1 MRGKK
6 PEAPVVE
13 ALVAYLELFDTAPP
27 GSVEQNRAA
36 VKRGSDVFE
45 RLKCGKCHRPPAYT
59 TAGSYDVGLADE
71 AGQDSYNPPSLR
83 GLPHRDRFLHDNRAR
98 SLSRALELHRP
109 AAMKDLPDTA
119 RSDLLSFLLSL

>member
-1 MRGKK
+1 MVGIVNGK
-6 PEAPVVE
+6 V
-13 ALVAYLELFDTAPP
+13 
-27 GSVEQNRAA
+27 
-36 VKRGSDVFE
+36 
-45 RLKCGKCHRPPAYT
+45 
-59 TAGSYDVGLADE
+59 YDVTSFLEEHPGGSGVILDE

-83 GLPHRDRFLHDNRAR
+83 GLPHRGRFLHDNRAR